1 MLTGMWNLKDF
12 KIHAKTVIKINW
24 STTNAVTRAHGSCS
38 LRVMGFSDGVI
49 IGIRTLTFTRS

>member
-1 MLTGMWNLKDF
+1 MWNLKDF

-24 STTNAVTRAHGSCS
+24 SAKNAVTRAHGRCS
-38 LRVMGFSDGVI
+38 LLVMGFSDGVI